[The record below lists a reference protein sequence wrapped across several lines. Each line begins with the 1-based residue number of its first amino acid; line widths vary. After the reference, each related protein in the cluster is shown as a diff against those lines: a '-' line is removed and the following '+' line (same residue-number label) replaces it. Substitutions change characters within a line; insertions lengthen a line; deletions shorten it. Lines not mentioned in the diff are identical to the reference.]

1 MQWLPVYEAAPKGGK
16 RCFPSRR
23 HESVLP
29 LKISAGRAP
38 VFRPTGFT
46 SPSELSP
53 PLNCGC
59 FDVAAPLAVSAKR
72 VTDKESRDEA
82 RFARPLCPFS
92 PNFRPTPPDSC
103 SFFHKFLIS
112 RIYLT
117 KFSVN
122 FCPLFTNLRME
133 KEKILQ
139 SYRAGDILNLVK
151 RKENIAITEYRAGP
165 PAMSKPYITSNE
177 QRVDSAM
184 GCPSHSA
191 CLLSFCFIHRVR
203 PAGWVAPQR
212 KTIDNVIFTGGCLNG
227 LFTDCQ

>member
-1 MQWLPVYEAAPKGGK
+1 MGERGFLFCVFLAPPCRARVPGAARPGFAGARQAPPAGAACGGGAAPSH
-16 RCFPSRR
+16 FPTHPIRPPAVSLLHPVSRR
-23 HESVLP
+23 
-29 LKISAGRAP
+29 
-38 VFRPTGFT
+38 
-46 SPSELSP
+46 
-53 PLNCGC
+53 
-59 FDVAAPLAVSAKR
+59 
-72 VTDKESRDEA
+72 A

-139 SYRAGDILNLVK
+139 SCRAGDILNSVK

-227 LFTDCQ
+227 LFTDRQ

>member
-1 MQWLPVYEAAPKGGK
+1 MPLPCFLPLLRALCRGLARGAARSGSAGAKQAPPAFTACGGGAAPSH
-16 RCFPSRR
+16 FPTHPIRPPAVSLLHPVSRR
-23 HESVLP
+23 
-29 LKISAGRAP
+29 
-38 VFRPTGFT
+38 
-46 SPSELSP
+46 
-53 PLNCGC
+53 
-59 FDVAAPLAVSAKR
+59 
-72 VTDKESRDEA
+72 A

-92 PNFRPTPPDSC
+92 PNFHLTPPYSC

-139 SYRAGDILNLVK
+139 SCRAGDILKPVK

-191 CLLSFCFIHRVR
+191 CLLSFCFICFIHRVR

-227 LFTDCQ
+227 LFTDRQ

>member
-1 MQWLPVYEAAPKGGK
+1 MQGAHSGRSSLRLRRSKAGSA
-16 RCFPSRR
+16 CFRR
-23 HESVLP
+23 LRRRGCALP
-29 LKISAGRAP
+29 LPHSPHQTTRCLPLTPRLPAGSLR
-38 VFRPTGFT
+38 
-46 SPSELSP
+46 SP
-53 PLNCGC
+53 PLS
-59 FDVAAPLAVSAKR
+59 FLPK
-72 VTDKESRDEA
+72 
-82 RFARPLCPFS
+82 F
-92 PNFRPTPPDSC
+92 PPHTAL
-103 SFFHKFLIS
+103 FLLLFHKFLIS
-112 RIYLT
+112 RIYFT

-139 SYRAGDILNLVK
+139 SCRAGDILNLVK

-227 LFTDCQ
+227 LFTDRQ